1 MSSSAASSID
11 LSSWIEKLKASRS
24 RSELFATL
32 DKFRVLEW
40 TDEQRANIGKL
51 YIRLLDV
58 LPQEDSDADSSDSK
72 SGGPAKPAEQEEVW
86 YEKM

>member
-11 LSSWIEKLKASRS
+11 LSSWIEKLKSSRN

-40 TDEQRANIGKL
+40 TDEQRSTVAKL

-58 LPQEDSDADSSDSK
+58 LPHDEGDADEDSAK
-72 SGGPAKPAEQEEVW
+72 QTGPAKPAEQEEVW